1 MNRDCFTTVSCSG
14 YNYKGVL
21 SLSANTEMSA
31 EAISR
36 QAWVCLHVASTPR
49 KERLDV
55 FPASRP
61 DSKVQAHLVKLT
73 FRNYLPN

>member
-1 MNRDCFTTVSCSG
+1 MTASCSG
-14 YNYKGVL
+14 YSYKGIF
-21 SLSANTEMSA
+21 SRSAKTEMSA
-31 EAISR
+31 EANSR
-36 QAWVCLHVASTPR
+36 ELGYACMLLALPAR

-61 DSKVQAHLVKLT
+61 DAKVQAHLVKLT